1 MKRILIAAV
10 ALSLTCAA
18 PVAAQVADLP
28 PPGAGMTAYAPFQH
42 LVGRSWR
49 GTGTKDA
56 SVQDV
61 QRWDWAVGGHAVRVV
76 HSVNDGAYAGE
87 TLIFRDRDSGAYIF
101 HYFTSGGFHS
111 TGTMRPTGPGAFEVE
126 ETIHGLDGFPPM
138 RSTLVMGEDGVNRSR
153 SFKKEGDAWVEQG
166 GFDYRE
172 DPAAVAFMPR
182 ATASMDASA
191 GASTTTIAQAT
202 KPQEAPAVAGPLS
215 LTRRVLRHVD
225 KPDQDVA
232 AYLMIRNSDLAAD
245 ELISVSCACAE
256 RVELHRIDRSG
267 PQPDMVSDPAW
278 SVPGRGELAVRPG
291 SPLHFMLIGY
301 DPTTARDGRVPLTLT
316 FRTAGTVTA
325 DFALTDDSAAGW
337 AAFD

>member
-1 MKRILIAAV
+1 
-10 ALSLTCAA
+10 
-18 PVAAQVADLP
+18 
-28 PPGAGMTAYAPFQH
+28 MTAYAPFQH

-126 ETIHGLDGFPPM
+126 ETVHGLDGFPPM
-138 RSTLVMGEDGVNRSR
+138 RSTIVMGDDGVNRSR
-153 SFKKEGDAWVEQG
+153 SFQKEGDAWVEKG

-182 ATASMDASA
+182 MGNPPAATDA
-191 GASTTTIAQAT
+191 GAPVIVAEPSRD
-202 KPQEAPAVAGPLS
+202 PQ
-215 LTRRVLRHVD
+215 
-225 KPDQDVA
+225 
-232 AYLMIRNSDLAAD
+232 
-245 ELISVSCACAE
+245 
-256 RVELHRIDRSG
+256 
-267 PQPDMVSDPAW
+267 
-278 SVPGRGELAVRPG
+278 
-291 SPLHFMLIGY
+291 
-301 DPTTARDGRVPLTLT
+301 
-316 FRTAGTVTA
+316 
-325 DFALTDDSAAGW
+325 
-337 AAFD
+337 